1 MQNMTILQNNS
12 RTNITPPIAA
22 DIIITG
28 SSVDKVV
35 GYSKQQQLTLNI
47 LMT

>member
-1 MQNMTILQNNS
+1 MQSMIILQNNS
-12 RTNITPPIAA
+12 RANTTPPITA
-22 DIIITG
+22 DITIIG

-47 LMT
+47 LII